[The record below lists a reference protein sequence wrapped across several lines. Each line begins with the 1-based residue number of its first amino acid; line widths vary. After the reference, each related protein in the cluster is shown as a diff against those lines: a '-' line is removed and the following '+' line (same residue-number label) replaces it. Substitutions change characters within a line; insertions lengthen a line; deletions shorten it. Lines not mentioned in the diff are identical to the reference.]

1 MTTSS
6 TNSSLVF
13 TREHRL
19 ITSREF
25 TNVFASPNKFMFKT
39 KHFKCQAVKST
50 ASLPRLGLTIQKRLV
65 KRAHDRNRLK
75 RLLRE
80 TFRHYV
86 PLMPNYDFIFL
97 VNSYHP
103 SQTNEE
109 IVSSIKFTFE
119 HFLKYINKQQIQ
131 LLL

>member
-6 TNSSLVF
+6 STPSLVF

-19 ITSREF
+19 MTSREF
-25 TNVFASPNKFMFKT
+25 TQVFSAQSKFMFKT

-50 ASLPRLGLTIQKRLV
+50 AKFPRLGLTIQKRLV

-86 PLMPNYDFIFL
+86 PQMPNYDFIFL
-97 VNSYHP
+97 VNSYQP

-109 IVSSIKFTFE
+109 IVASIKFTFE
-119 HFLKYINKQQIQ
+119 HFLKYVNKQQ
-131 LLL
+131 